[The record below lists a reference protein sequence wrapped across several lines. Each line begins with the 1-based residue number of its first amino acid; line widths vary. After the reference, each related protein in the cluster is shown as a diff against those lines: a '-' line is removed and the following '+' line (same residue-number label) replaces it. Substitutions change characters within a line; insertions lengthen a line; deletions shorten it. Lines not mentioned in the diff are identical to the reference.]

1 MPKVVIEEFV
11 PDETQEEDKNQA
23 GTPAKVMTHH
33 EIDDVSIFRSRL
45 TLFAIVRQ
53 AWLEGRVDAYR
64 ASRGVTPGR
73 EREGAEQDRGS

>member
-1 MPKVVIEEFV
+1 MEFEKEMADAGGKPQEPDHELLQLQRRKSMPKVVIEEFV

-45 TLFAIVRQ
+45 TPFAIVRQ
-53 AWLEGRVDAYR
+53 A
-64 ASRGVTPGR
+64 
-73 EREGAEQDRGS
+73 